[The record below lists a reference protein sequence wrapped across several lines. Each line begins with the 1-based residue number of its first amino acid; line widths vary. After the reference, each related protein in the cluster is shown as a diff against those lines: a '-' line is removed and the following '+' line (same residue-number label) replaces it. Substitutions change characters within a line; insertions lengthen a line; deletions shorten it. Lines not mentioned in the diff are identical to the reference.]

1 MFDFIVGSILLVV
14 LVFMICGATLIV
26 GDRQRAFLEKKKRRS
41 DESDN

>member
-14 LVFMICGATLIV
+14 LVFMIHGATLIV
-26 GDRQRAFLEKKKRRS
+26 GDRQRAFLEKKRRS